1 MKKSIEE
8 YLNTKKIALLG
19 ASDKKERWGNTL
31 LNEFEKIGYEVYP
44 INPRL
49 EKIGDRNVYSN
60 IDDLP
65 EDVELIISATNNS
78 NTINALSNI
87 RTHKIKSL
95 WLSKKLKTNEEIE
108 EFNKLKYE
116 KNIDLISGPCPL
128 MYINGKGIHK
138 LHLTIHNIFSKDK
151 Y

>member
-1 MKKSIEE
+1 MKKSIDA
-8 YLNTKKIALLG
+8 YLKTKKIALLG

-31 LNEFEKIGYEVYP
+31 LNEFEKIGYKVYP
-44 INPRL
+44 INPRIK
-49 EKIGDRNVYSN
+49 KIGDRDVYAN

-78 NTINALSNI
+78 NTINALSNVSSN
-87 RTHKIKSL
+87 KIKSV

-108 EFNKLKYE
+108 EFNKLKSE
-116 KNIDLISGPCPL
+116 KKIELIAGPCPL

-138 LHLTIHNIFSKDK
+138 LHQTIHNIFSKEK

>member
-1 MKKSIEE
+1 MKKFIEL
-8 YLNTKKIALLG
+8 YLKSKKIALLG

-31 LNEFEKIGYEVYP
+31 MNEFEKMGYEVFP

-49 EKIGDRNVYSN
+49 KKIGDRKVYAN
-60 IDDLP
+60 IDELP
-65 EDVELIISATNNS
+65 ENVDLIISASNNS
-78 NTINALSNI
+78 NTINALTNVRS
-87 RTHKIKSL
+87 HKIKSV

-108 EFNKLKYE
+108 EFNKLKSSKE
-116 KNIDLISGPCPL
+116 FELISGPCPL

-138 LHLTIHNIFSKDK
+138 LHLSLHNLFSKEK